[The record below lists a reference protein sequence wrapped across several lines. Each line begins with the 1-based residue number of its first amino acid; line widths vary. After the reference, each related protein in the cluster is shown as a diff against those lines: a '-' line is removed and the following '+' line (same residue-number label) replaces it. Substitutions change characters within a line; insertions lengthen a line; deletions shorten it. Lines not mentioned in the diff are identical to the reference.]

1 LGVRGGRVEFLERW
15 RAEFEEGRMVILSWY
30 EDREEGGS
38 IADVVV
44 GGEDEVRLKELMG
57 RVRASTEEMTF

>member
-1 LGVRGGRVEFLERW
+1 LERW

-44 GGEDEVRLKELMG
+44 GGEDEARLKELMG